1 MLIRTI
7 ALKVFSMSNNQT
19 IVAVSEEGEGRF
31 YLEGQEVSDV
41 LDLSVELFSKL
52 KANAPI
58 QLLIQ
63 GTNDILDLDM
73 TLETLF
79 AGGVQEM
86 NLQYVAR
93 GDKGYYIDNMP
104 KYAGKKKNLC
114 NLYSEESSETL
125 LVNMTDDQK
134 HLHSGGILRRFPDL
148 LRYISEGTKNNNQFL
163 VRLLNCGDDDNTF
176 LSLVT
181 ILTKELMSVHHPE
194 NMRACLDPVKRKLL
208 LYQKLPEDIKNH
220 EIFCLELVKEEIK
233 FFSQLPKN
241 FKESINFCSFV
252 AVANQEVFDKLSLKM
267 SIDVLKSIPEDIRGN
282 ATFCL
287 AVVLENPELFES
299 LPENIK
305 NNKEFC
311 LAVVLEKPEL
321 FESLPED
328 IKNDKEFC
336 LLAILDNP
344 ELFESIPEDISG
356 NATFCLAVVLENPE
370 LFKSLPRNIKNNK
383 EFCLAVVSEKPELFK
398 SLPEDIKNDTF
409 VCARA
414 ANLNDATTKH
424 MSDIMRNTPEIKEI
438 LQRSATPSDN
448 PGSVTIHPAGIIFGG
463 NDR

>member
-1 MLIRTI
+1 MPIRTI
-7 ALKVFSMSNNQT
+7 TLKVFSMSDNQT

-31 YLEGQEVSDV
+31 YLERKEVSDV
-41 LDLSVELFSKL
+41 LDLSVELFPKL

-63 GTNDILDLDM
+63 GAKDILDLNM
-73 TLETLF
+73 TLEILF

-86 NLQYVAR
+86 NLQYVVR
-93 GDKGYYIDNMP
+93 GDKDYYIDNIQ
-104 KYAGKKKNLC
+104 KYAGKKKKLC
-114 NLYSEESSETL
+114 NLYSEESLKML
-125 LVNMTDDQK
+125 LVNMTDVEKDLQS
-134 HLHSGGILRRFPDL
+134 LDILRRFPDFIL
-148 LRYISEGTKNNNQFL
+148 HISEGTKNDNQFL
-163 VRLLNCGDDDNTF
+163 GQLLDCDDDNTF

-220 EIFCLELVKEEIK
+220 EIFCLEMAIGATEI
-233 FFSQLPKN
+233 FNQLPEN
-241 FKESINFCSFV
+241 FKKKIRFCS
-252 AVANQEVFDKLSLKM
+252 AVAMENQEVFGQLSLEM
-267 SIDVLKSIPEDIRGN
+267 SILIFELIPEDIKN
-282 ATFCL
+282 NKEFCL
-287 AVVLENPELFES
+287 IAVLKKPELFES

-311 LAVVLEKPEL
+311 LAAVL
-321 FESLPED
+321 
-328 IKNDKEFC
+328 
-336 LLAILDNP
+336 
-344 ELFESIPEDISG
+344 
-356 NATFCLAVVLENPE
+356 
-370 LFKSLPRNIKNNK
+370 
-383 EFCLAVVSEKPELFK
+383 EKPELFK

-409 VCARA
+409 VCVRA

-424 MSDIMRNTPEIKEI
+424 MSDIMRNIPGIKEI